1 MKKACVLGAGV
12 WGSALAMVL
21 ADTGHQVVMW
31 DRDESL
37 VSALNCQKKALKL
50 GNIDLPP
57 SITACQDPGQ
67 AVEGASVVVSAI
79 SSTGIK
85 EVARLFAPFLPKD
98 CVLVSATKGFDPV
111 SLQRPTELWTQE
123 APILGSKVVAI
134 SGPNFAIEVAK
145 KLPTCTVVAAPD
157 PDARDIA
164 QSAFMTDYLRAYTHW
179 DVTGVELGGSLKNIV
194 AIACGIIQ
202 GMGLGYNAQAAVIS
216 RGIAEM
222 ARLGAALGADPLTFA
237 GLSGIGDLVLT
248 ATGHLSRNR
257 QAGIA
262 IGEGESIEAFVQRTG
277 YTVEGLVTVKAARIL
292 ANAHSVVMPIAHV
305 MHRILYEGLSVHKG
319 LQEIMLRDRKPEYE

>member
-12 WGSALAMVL
+12 WGTALAMVL

-31 DRDESL
+31 DRDETV
-37 VSALNCQKKALKL
+37 VSALNRLGMAQKL

-57 SITACQDPGQ
+57 AITACENPGQ
-67 AVEGASVVVSAI
+67 ASEGASVVVSAI
-79 SSTGIK
+79 SSTGVRQ
-85 EVARLFAPFLPKD
+85 VARLFAPLLAEN

-111 SLQRPTELWTQE
+111 SLERPTQVWARE
-123 APILGSKVVAI
+123 APNLASRVAAI
-134 SGPNFAIEVAK
+134 SGPNFAIEVAQ
-145 KLPTCTVVAAPD
+145 KLPTCTVVAASD
-157 PDARDIA
+157 SNARDVA

-222 ARLGAALGADPLTFA
+222 ARLGTALGADPLTFA

-262 IGEGESIEAFVQRTG
+262 IGKGESVQAFVKRTG
-277 YTVEGLVTVKAARIL
+277 YTVEGLVTVKAAKTL
-292 ANAHSVVMPIAHV
+292 ARTHSVAMPIAHV
-305 MHRILYEGLSVHKG
+305 MYRILYENLPVQKG
-319 LQEIMLRDRKPEYE
+319 LQEMMLRDRKPEYE